1 MYPNTKSRK
10 SPRSNFQ
17 YLFSFLSAILFL
29 YYNIVLARI
38 INRYEVRNKCGP
50 HFESFRKTRFPC
62 ERFVLLGFLLS
73 MGIEEAEKNAHN
85 HLASSLALLASVRM
99 GPVFTA
105 TVRGGGA
112 RGEGWTDK
120 GEARPASGEPR
131 LALSR
136 HSVDVRASRL
146 RIEAILLLDK
156 FPTSCSFTISKTADL
171 SRIVN
176 TTHVPARNKREAKMT
191 TKGKRPMRAL
201 TPEDKIEAIQRVNDG
216 ESKASVARD
225 IGVPESTLRGWCKN
239 EDKLRYMTS
248 RLSSPDTDKSNDGE
262 PPDKRARTESPA
274 ALQSPATAGLDLSTP
289 VSASHGISQPT
300 PPADAPVELTT
311 KRSEPSPPPHA
322 PRDRRPEPGASVSMS
337 AISPLSGL
345 GHLPGLTHSH
355 LGLSFNEIATN
366 LTLLAQLNPGL
377 SALSAQPASRAL
389 RSVRSPKPTHNGVL
403 NLNDTKHRSKSS
415 HSTDHYRQSSAKSNH
430 HATPQLSAN
439 QPVDDTLWYWLKTQQ
454 AMLDLTAQTTATHPL
469 QLGKPSEPTLPPK
482 PVAPAPPIG
491 SHLDYN
497 RNSWLWQYYKQ
508 FGGAMPLPEDKLK
521 SASQVPKDKSAE
533 NILYSHLTK
542 GKTEEEQVVTT
553 APPSPPRQQQEI
565 QRVPEPEDA
574 RICDTETVTNSERGT
589 ENKEPVTDKS
599 VDSGR
604 SQIKAR
610 TVLDNLLFNNSNQT
624 QGSED
629 NKINSTYGGW
639 EAGTAEALEHG
650 EKFLAWLEASGDPS
664 VTRMHVHQL
673 RALLHN
679 LRTRRA
685 AAVPAVPTATAEGAR
700 RK

>member
-1 MYPNTKSRK
+1 MS
-10 SPRSNFQ
+10 
-17 YLFSFLSAILFL
+17 
-29 YYNIVLARI
+29 
-38 INRYEVRNKCGP
+38 
-50 HFESFRKTRFPC
+50 
-62 ERFVLLGFLLS
+62 
-73 MGIEEAEKNAHN
+73 
-85 HLASSLALLASVRM
+85 
-99 GPVFTA
+99 
-105 TVRGGGA
+105 
-112 RGEGWTDK
+112 
-120 GEARPASGEPR
+120 
-131 LALSR
+131 
-136 HSVDVRASRL
+136 
-146 RIEAILLLDK
+146 
-156 FPTSCSFTISKTADL
+156 
-171 SRIVN
+171 
-176 TTHVPARNKREAKMT
+176 

-201 TPEDKIEAIQRVNDG
+201 TPGDKIEAIQRVNDG

-274 ALQSPATAGLDLSTP
+274 APASPATAGLDLSSSVN
-289 VSASHGISQPT
+289 VSHSVPLPT
-300 PPADAPVELTT
+300 PPADGPVELTT
-311 KRSEPSPPPHA
+311 KRAEPSPPPHA
-322 PRDRRPEPGASVSMS
+322 PRERRPDPGASVSMS

-389 RSVRSPKPTHNGVL
+389 RSVRSPKPAHNGAL

-415 HSTDHYRQSSAKSNH
+415 HSSDHYRHSSKSNH
-430 HATPQLSAN
+430 HHTSQTSAS

-454 AMLDLTAQTTATHPL
+454 AMLDLTAQTTAAHPL

-521 SASQVPKDKSAE
+521 SASQVPKDKTAE
-533 NILYSHLTK
+533 NILYSQLTK
-542 GKTEEEQVVTT
+542 GKLEEEHAVTT
-553 APPSPPRQQQEI
+553 PAVNPPSPQRHHEIREPVNEEPRLAE
-565 QRVPEPEDA
+565 
-574 RICDTETVTNSERGT
+574 TETATSPEAGT
-589 ENKEPVTDKS
+589 ENKEPATEKNQ
-599 VDSGR
+599 DSGR
-604 SQIKAR
+604 NQTKAR
-610 TVLDNLLFNNSNQT
+610 TVLDNLLFNNTNQAT
-624 QGSED
+624 NED
-629 NKINSTYGGW
+629 NKVNGSMNGGW
-639 EAGTAEALEHG
+639 ESGTVEALEHG

-685 AAVPAVPTATAEGAR
+685 AAVPAVPSAVAEGAR

>member
-1 MYPNTKSRK
+1 MS
-10 SPRSNFQ
+10 
-17 YLFSFLSAILFL
+17 
-29 YYNIVLARI
+29 
-38 INRYEVRNKCGP
+38 
-50 HFESFRKTRFPC
+50 
-62 ERFVLLGFLLS
+62 
-73 MGIEEAEKNAHN
+73 
-85 HLASSLALLASVRM
+85 
-99 GPVFTA
+99 
-105 TVRGGGA
+105 
-112 RGEGWTDK
+112 
-120 GEARPASGEPR
+120 
-131 LALSR
+131 
-136 HSVDVRASRL
+136 
-146 RIEAILLLDK
+146 
-156 FPTSCSFTISKTADL
+156 
-171 SRIVN
+171 
-176 TTHVPARNKREAKMT
+176 

-201 TPEDKIEAIQRVNDG
+201 TPGDKIEAIQRVNDG

-248 RLSSPDTDKSNDGE
+248 RLSSPETDKSNDGE
-262 PPDKRARTESPA
+262 PPDKRARTESPTA
-274 ALQSPATAGLDLSTP
+274 PQSPATAGLDLTSS
-289 VSASHGISQPT
+289 VSVPHSVSQPI

-311 KRSEPSPPPHA
+311 KRAEPSPQPHA
-322 PRDRRPEPGASVSMS
+322 PRDRRPDPGASVSMS

-345 GHLPGLTHSH
+345 GHLPGLAHSH

-403 NLNDTKHRSKSS
+403 NLNDNKHRSKSS
-415 HSTDHYRQSSAKSNH
+415 HSTDHYRHSSKSSH
-430 HATPQLSAN
+430 HGVSQNPAN

-454 AMLDLTAQTTATHPL
+454 AMLDLTAQTTAAHPL
-469 QLGKPSEPTLPPK
+469 QLSKPSEPTLPPK

-508 FGGAMPLPEDKLK
+508 FGGAMPLPEDKHK
-521 SASQVPKDKSAE
+521 SATQVPRDKAAE

-542 GKTEEEQVVTT
+542 GKPEEHIATVT
-553 APPSPPRQQQEI
+553 PPSPPRHQQDV
-565 QRVPEPEDA
+565 QRVPDHEETRLTEAETLTSPEL
-574 RICDTETVTNSERGT
+574 GT
-589 ENKEPVTDKS
+589 ENKEPVSDRSSET
-599 VDSGR
+599 GR

-610 TVLDNLLFNNSNQT
+610 TVLDNLLFNNSNQP
-624 QGSED
+624 QGSD
-629 NKINSTYGGW
+629 DAKINSMYNGGW
-639 EAGTAEALEHG
+639 ESGTAEALEHG

-685 AAVPAVPTATAEGAR
+685 AAPVAPAGTTDGAR